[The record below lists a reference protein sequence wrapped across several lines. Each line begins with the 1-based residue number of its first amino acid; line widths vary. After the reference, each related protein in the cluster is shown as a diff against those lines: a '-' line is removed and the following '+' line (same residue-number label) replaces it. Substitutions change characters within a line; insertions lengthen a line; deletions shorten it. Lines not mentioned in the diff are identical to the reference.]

1 MVAVHGDLDRRLIG
15 ALHLA
20 RLAGPLPL
28 DLGVATDF
36 IADESGPADAAGKEK
51 AEECR

>member
-1 MVAVHGDLDRRLIG
+1 MVAVHDDLDRRLIR

-28 DLGVATDF
+28 DPGVATDSSPTNQ
-36 IADESGPADAAGKEK
+36 DRQMPQGRTK
-51 AEECR
+51 A